1 MSVRSAAGVSLPVT
15 VPVVIVGAGAAG
27 LTAALAARE
36 DNADVLIVERDALPA
51 GSTALSSGL
60 IPAAGTRWQA
70 AKGVAD
76 SPAQFAADIKAK
88 NKNCADAVIVTAVA
102 ANAGRALEW
111 LADRHGVPFDLVEG
125 FLYSGHSVLRMHG
138 LPSRSG
144 RELLDHLLKAAAACN
159 VEIMTNARADTLYA
173 DDAGRVAGIDIVR
186 PDGSRET
193 IGCRALVLACNGY
206 GGNRALVAQ
215 HIPEMADALY
225 FGHPGNQ
232 GDALAWGE
240 TLGACASDLGAYQ
253 GHGAVAH
260 PHGILIT
267 WALMMEGGFLVNAA
281 GRRFSNEHAGY
292 SEQAVEVLRQPGRI
306 AYLIYDERLHRLA
319 LDFEDY
325 RTAAKAG
332 AVRRLPSLRELAA
345 SFNLPPDAL
354 AATLEETR
362 AFAEGRA
369 VDPFG
374 RNFAGKPSL
383 TAPFYGARVT
393 GALFHTQGGLE
404 VDARARVLRRDGAP
418 LPNLFAAGGA
428 ARGVSGPTVDGYL
441 SGNGLLTAVTLGRIA
456 GQAAARSVVSSS
468 RPVC

>member
-1 MSVRSAAGVSLPVT
+1 MSVRPAAGVSFPAT

-36 DNADVLIVERDALPA
+36 AGADVLIVERDALPA

-76 SPAQFAADIKAK
+76 SPAQFAADIMRK
-88 NKNCADAVIVTAVA
+88 NKHRADPAVVAAVA
-102 ANAGRALEW
+102 ANAAPTLEW
-111 LADRHGVPFDLVEG
+111 LADRHGVPLDLVEG
-125 FLYSGHSVLRMHG
+125 FLYSGHASLRMHG
-138 LPSRSG
+138 TPSRSG
-144 RELLDHLLKAAAACN
+144 RELLDHLFNAATARG

-173 DDAGRVAGIDIVR
+173 DGAGRVTGVEIAR

-193 IGCRALVLACNGY
+193 IGCATLVLACNGY
-206 GGNRALVAQ
+206 GGNRALVAR

-240 TLGACASDLGAYQ
+240 ALGAAVADLGAYQ
-253 GHGAVAH
+253 GHGSVAH
-260 PHGILIT
+260 PHGILVT
-267 WALMMEGGFLVNAA
+267 WALMMEGGFQVNAA
-281 GRRFSNEHAGY
+281 ARRFSNEHAGY

-319 LDFEDY
+319 IDFEDY
-325 RTAAKAG
+325 RAAVKIG
-332 AVRRLPSLRELAA
+332 AVRRAPSIRELAA
-345 SFNLPPDAL
+345 SFNLPPGAL
-354 AATLEETR
+354 AATLDETR
-362 AFAEGRA
+362 AYAEGHGA
-369 VDPFG
+369 DPFG
-374 RNFAGKPSL
+374 RGFAGKPPL
-383 TAPFYGARVT
+383 AAPFYGVRVT

-404 VDARARVLRRDGAP
+404 VDEQARVLRADRSP
-418 LPNLFAAGGA
+418 FPNLFAAGGA

-441 SGNGLLTAVTLGRIA
+441 SGNGLLTAVALGRIA
-456 GQAAARSVVSSS
+456 GAGASGLR
-468 RPVC
+468 

>member
-1 MSVRSAAGVSLPVT
+1 MSVRSAAGVSFPVT
-15 VPVVIVGAGAAG
+15 VPVVIIGAGAAG

-36 DNADVLIVERDALPA
+36 QGSDVLIVERDALPA

-76 SPAQFAADIKAK
+76 SPAQFAGDIKAK
-88 NKNCADAVIVTAVA
+88 NKNRADPAIVAAVA
-102 ANAGRALEW
+102 ANAGPTLEW
-111 LADRHGVPFDLVEG
+111 LADRHGVPFELVEG

-138 LPSRSG
+138 TPSRSG
-144 RELLDHLLKAAAACN
+144 RELLDHLLAAAAASGI
-159 VEIMTNARADTLYA
+159 EIMTNARADTLYA
-173 DDAGRVAGIDIVR
+173 DEAGRVAGLDIAR
-186 PDGSRET
+186 PDGSREA
-193 IGCRALVLACNGY
+193 IGCGALMLACNGY
-206 GGNRALVAQ
+206 GGNRALVAR

-232 GDALAWGE
+232 GDAIAWGE
-240 TLGACASDLGAYQ
+240 ALGASPKDLGAYQ
-253 GHGAVAH
+253 GHGAVAY

-267 WALMMEGGFLVNAA
+267 WALMMEGGIQVNAA

-292 SEQAVEVLRQPGRI
+292 SEQAVEVLRQPGKI

-354 AATLEETR
+354 TATLEKTR

-374 RNFAGKPSL
+374 RSFTGKPSL

-404 VDARARVLRRDGAP
+404 VDAQGRVLRRDGDP

-456 GQAAARSVVSSS
+456 GTSAAQTAVSSP
-468 RPVC
+468 RGMC